1 MRPIPQSVL
10 DYCKQP
16 ALLVTNLTNIR
27 YLTGLDLS
35 DGSLLVLP
43 KSFILFA
50 DSRYREM
57 AEQKADGLVTVQ
69 SDTALKPMIEQ
80 LPICGFEQSHVTY
93 GRYLRWKKTFK
104 TTKFTPTSD
113 VIEHFRRSKDEV
125 ELRHMRRAEKIT
137 VELLRRIPAALKKGI
152 TEIDL
157 AWKIE
162 QWARELG
169 AEGMAFDSIVGFG
182 THTSRPHHH
191 PTTRKLLKGMM
202 VQIDIGVKVRGY
214 CSDRSAVYFTAPMTA
229 QQKKIYDAVSDAKDT
244 AKRAAKKGAS
254 VRELDRIAREVLAE
268 YGLEKYFTHSLGHG
282 VGLDIHEGVSLSAR
296 APDDRLLSGEVIT
309 IEPGVYIPGKFG
321 MRLEDMVIVQ

>member
-1 MRPIPQSVL
+1 
-10 DYCKQP
+10 
-16 ALLVTNLTNIR
+16 
-27 YLTGLDLS
+27 
-35 DGSLLVLP
+35 
-43 KSFILFA
+43 
-50 DSRYREM
+50 
-57 AEQKADGLVTVQ
+57 
-69 SDTALKPMIEQ
+69 
-80 LPICGFEQSHVTY
+80 
-93 GRYLRWKKTFK
+93 
-104 TTKFTPTSD
+104 
-113 VIEHFRRSKDEV
+113 
-125 ELRHMRRAEKIT
+125 
-137 VELLRRIPAALKKGI
+137 
-152 TEIDL
+152 
-157 AWKIE
+157 
-162 QWARELG
+162 
-169 AEGMAFDSIVGFG
+169 
-182 THTSRPHHH
+182 
-191 PTTRKLLKGMM
+191 M